1 MRASDAQDRRGVSS
15 GSYACA
21 RNEVFDQDG
30 FMPSDS
36 VKELEDL
43 IVSREFMEDPYP
55 ILQRLREEDPV
66 HWSDSIGGWI
76 LTRYDDIVITFKDVN
91 HYSNEG
97 RLAKMV
103 EYLPA
108 EPRAELKIFEDHYRL
123 KSLINSDPPDHT
135 RLRGLVNKAF
145 IPRVVESMR
154 PRIQAIV
161 DELLDSVQQNGRM
174 DIIKDLAIPVPVFVL
189 SEILGVPKADIS
201 LFKPWAD
208 DILAYQGVNKPALE
222 ILHRGQEAIVGIRAY
237 LRELI
242 KEKRLRGGED
252 LLSELVAAESEG
264 DKLSET
270 ELVNSSITLLVA
282 GHETTTSL
290 IGNGIYTLLRHPDQW
305 QLLQDDP
312 LLLTSAIEEILRY
325 ESPVARQPRLLKQE
339 AEMGGKQMHPGEIAI
354 QMLNAA
360 NRDPAY
366 FVDPDRFDIQRQK
379 NRHIAFGLGI
389 HFCVG
394 APLARAEG
402 QVVFSTVMKRLPRI
416 RLVEEKADWDLE
428 KPNTRMLRTLHVLF

>member
-1 MRASDAQDRRGVSS
+1 
-15 GSYACA
+15 
-21 RNEVFDQDG
+21 
-30 FMPSDS
+30 MPSGS
-36 VKELEDL
+36 VKELDEL
-43 IVSREFMEDPYP
+43 LVSKEFMEDPYP
-55 ILQRLREEDPV
+55 VLRQLREEDPV

-76 LTRYDDIVITFKDVN
+76 LTRYDDIVITFKDVS

-97 RLAKMV
+97 RLAKAV

-108 EPRAELKIFEDHYRL
+108 ESRAEFKVFEDHYRL

-145 IPRVVESMR
+145 TPRVVESMR

-161 DELLDSVQQNGRM
+161 DELLDSVQQDGRM
-174 DIIKDLAIPVPVFVL
+174 DVIKDLAIPLPATVL
-189 SEILGVPKADIS
+189 SEILGVRKADIS
-201 LFKPWAD
+201 LFKAWAD
-208 DILAYQGVNKPALE
+208 DILAYQGVNKPAVE
-222 ILHRGQEAIVGIRAY
+222 ILRRGQSAILGIRAY
-237 LRELI
+237 LGELI
-242 KEKRLRGGED
+242 EEKRRQPSED
-252 LLSELVAAESEG
+252 LLSQLVAAESEG
-264 DKLSET
+264 DKLSES

-312 LLLTSAIEEILRY
+312 SLLTSAIEEMLRY
-325 ESPVARQPRLLKQE
+325 ESPVARQPRLMKQD
-339 AEMGGKQMHPGEIAI
+339 AEMGGKQMRQGEIAF

-366 FVDPDRFDIQRQK
+366 FVDPDLFDIQRQK
-379 NRHIAFGLGI
+379 NRHIAFGVGI

-394 APLARAEG
+394 APLARTEG
-402 QVVFSTVMKRLPRI
+402 QIVFSTVMKRLPRI
-416 RLVEEKADWDLE
+416 RLVEEKPDWDLQ
-428 KPNTRMLRTLHVLF
+428 KPNSRMLKTLHVLL